1 MKQGSKSTRDQTTT
15 PLIVKVGGSLYNRI
29 PDLIPVLNASKR
41 PLLLIPGGGPFA
53 NLVRHVQA
61 DNDTAHWMAI
71 AAMEQYGWFIA
82 SFGIATT
89 DVITIPPKT
98 TTVFLPYRYLRSTD
112 VLPHTWD
119 VTSDTIAAWLADTLR
134 LDLLLL
140 KSVDGIFINGIFQ
153 KQVTGPVESEV
164 IDPFFIPFV
173 VKKSVKTTII
183 NGSQPDRVEKYL
195 KGGLVPR
202 TEIGTTF

>member
-1 MKQGSKSTRDQTTT
+1 
-15 PLIVKVGGSLYNRI
+15 
-29 PDLIPVLNASKR
+29 
-41 PLLLIPGGGPFA
+41 
-53 NLVRHVQA
+53 
-61 DNDTAHWMAI
+61 
-71 AAMEQYGWFIA
+71 MEQYGWFIS
-82 SFGIATT
+82 SFGILTT
-89 DVITIPPKT
+89 DRIAVPMT
-98 TTVFLPYRYLRSTD
+98 TTVFLPYRCLRLTD

-119 VTSDTIAAWLADTLR
+119 VTSDTIAAWVAGTLH

-140 KSVDGIFINGIFQ
+140 KSIDGIFINGIFQ
-153 KQVTGPVESEV
+153 EQVTGLVESDI

-173 VKKSVKTTII
+173 IKNTVKTTII

>member
-1 MKQGSKSTRDQTTT
+1 MKPAGKSTRDQSTT
-15 PLIVKVGGSLYNRI
+15 PLIVKVGGSLYNQI
-29 PDLIPVLNASKR
+29 PDLVPVLNASNR

-53 NLVRHVQA
+53 DLVRHVQV

-71 AAMEQYGWFIA
+71 AAMEQYSWFIA
-82 SFGIATT
+82 SFGIPVT
-89 DVITIPPKT
+89 DILSTPVT
-98 TTVFLPYRYLRSTD
+98 TTVLLPYRCLRLTD
-112 VLPHTWD
+112 ALPHTWD
-119 VTSDTIAAWLADTLR
+119 ATSDSIAAWVADTLH

-140 KSVDGIFINGIFQ
+140 KSVDGIFINGILQ
-153 KQVTGPVESEV
+153 EQVIKPMESDV

-173 VKKSVKTTII
+173 MKNSVRTTII

-195 KGGLVPR
+195 KGDLVPR

>member
-1 MKQGSKSTRDQTTT
+1 MKRGGKSTRGQAIT
-15 PLIVKVGGSLYNRI
+15 PLIVKVGGSLYSQI
-29 PDLIPVLNASKR
+29 PDLVPVLNASKR

-53 NLVRHVQA
+53 DFVRRIQA

-71 AAMEQYGWFIA
+71 AAMEQYGWFIS
-82 SFGIATT
+82 SFGISTT
-89 DVITIPPKT
+89 DIPATPVTTI
-98 TTVFLPYRYLRSTD
+98 VFLPYRYLRLTD

-119 VTSDTIAAWLADTLR
+119 VTSDTIAAWVADTLH

-153 KQVTGPVESEV
+153 KQVKGPVESDV

-173 VKKSVKTTII
+173 IKKSVKTTII

-195 KGGLVPR
+195 KGDVVPR